1 MDGILIID
9 KPVGP
14 TSHDIVSSVRKILKE
29 KKVGHTGTLDPAATG
44 VLPLVLGKATKLAR
58 YLTGGDKRYVATF
71 KLGVSTDTLD
81 AEGTVTAEKPVT
93 CSEADVRAAVAKMV
107 GTIDQTPPMYSAK
120 KIEGQRLY
128 ELARQGVTVEREAK
142 RVIIHSF
149 DVLDVKLPEVTVD
162 VLCSAGTYVR
172 VLAADIGD
180 ALGCGAHLTALRR
193 TAAGAF
199 TIDDAVSLEAL
210 ADDPASAKSRLLPL
224 SRALSNLPTIAMPV
238 GVVKM
243 VTSGYQLCVAD
254 LRALDTPEF
263 AEGATVAL
271 VSDGGELVAVA
282 EALLASSDLES
293 SRRDRRALKTE
304 RVLAG
309 P

>member
-58 YLTGGDKRYVATF
+58 YVTGGDKRYLAKF
-71 KLGVSTDTLD
+71 KLGITTDTLD
-81 AEGTVTAEKPVT
+81 AEGTVITERPVNVT
-93 CSEADVRAAVAKMV
+93 EEQVRAAVKKFT
-107 GTIDQTPPMYSAK
+107 GEIDQTPPMYSAK

-142 RVIIHSF
+142 RVTVHAMDILSIELPHVTI
-149 DVLDVKLPEVTVD
+149 DVT
-162 VLCSAGTYVR
+162 CSAGTYVR
-172 VLAADIGD
+172 VLAQDIGEE
-180 ALGCGAHLTALRR
+180 LGCGAHLETLRR

-199 TIDDAVSLEAL
+199 TIDEAVTLEAL
-210 ADDPASAKSRLLPL
+210 ADDPSLVKTRMLPL
-224 SRALSNLPTIAMPV
+224 ARALSQLPTISLPP

-243 VTSGYQLCVAD
+243 VTNGHQLCVAD
-254 LRALDTPEF
+254 LRTLDTPEF
-263 AEGATVAL
+263 AENATIAL
-271 VSDGGELVAVA
+271 VSDDGELIAVA
-282 EALLASSDLES
+282 QALMASAELES

-304 RVLAG
+304 RVMSA
-309 P
+309 

>member
-14 TSHDIVSSVRKILKE
+14 TSHDVVSSVRKILKE

-58 YLTGGDKRYVATF
+58 YVTGGNKRYLATL

-81 AEGTVTAEKPVT
+81 AEGTVTAEKPVDVT
-93 CSEADVRAAVAKMV
+93 EEQVRAAVAKFV
-107 GTIDQTPPMYSAK
+107 GAIDQVPPMYSAK

-142 RVIIHSF
+142 RVTIFSC
-149 DVLDVKLPEVTVD
+149 DVLEVKLPEVTID

-180 ALGCGAHLTALRR
+180 ALGCGAHLNMLRR
-193 TAAGAF
+193 TAAGSF

-210 ADDPASAKSRLLPL
+210 ADDPSLARTRLLPL
-224 SRALSNLPTIAMPV
+224 SRALADLPSIALPV

-243 VTSGYQLCVAD
+243 VTNGYQLCVAN
-254 LRALDTPEF
+254 LRALDTPNF
-263 AEGATVAL
+263 AEGASVAL
-271 VSDGGELVAVA
+271 VSDGGDLVAVA
-282 EALLASSDLES
+282 EALVASSELSS